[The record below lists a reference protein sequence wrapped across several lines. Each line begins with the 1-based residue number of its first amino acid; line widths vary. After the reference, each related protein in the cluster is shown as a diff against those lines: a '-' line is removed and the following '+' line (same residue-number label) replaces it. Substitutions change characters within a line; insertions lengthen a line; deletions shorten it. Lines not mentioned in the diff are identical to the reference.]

1 MAEQRY
7 RVTQRLEAGGMAEV
21 FIGEALSVQG
31 FKKRVAIK
39 RVLPHLAQNKNFIGM
54 FLDEARLGARLNH
67 ANIVSV
73 FDIGAADGTYF
84 IVMEFVDGC
93 NLKKI
98 IEVLRHQGQS
108 FPMKEAV
115 YLCTEAA
122 RGLSYAHELPDEEG
136 GDLNLVHRDVSPPN
150 ILISKRGEVK
160 VTDFGLAKATT
171 QLEKTDPGVVK
182 GKFSYLAPEAALGEP
197 VDARADIFALGI
209 VLWEMLA
216 GRRLFLGETDYQTVK
231 LVQQAQVPS
240 LAQINPEVDEE
251 FEALLRKSLARNPN
265 DRYQSAAEF
274 GEALMGYLFQHQMKV
289 TSYDMARLV
298 KRTLADKTAKPG
310 TPQQSIIDKLIQE
323 ELLRFTS
330 LDDMDAGADAGE
342 GATPLSPDVLGGAA
356 PLLGSDFENPADWFS
371 DDEEVGAALDAA
383 TGGDS
388 GAPGWVESGVEGLAS
403 LEESNSLPP
412 GQLAGLE
419 DDPFPIGAELQAP
432 PLPDIQFAPEPE
444 PQDDPLDHLVPDP
457 QAEPPRPPQ
466 LDAEPAPTPKKKG
479 RGGTVVVVVVVA
491 RGRWWRCVLLPRRA
505 GLARFRTFPRFAD
518 ALARPDRRPLLSRHC
533 LVAATSNGAC
543 ICGIDSARS
552 GFQVTPREIAAV
564 GIASVQQG
572 ELPEYLGNRVS
583 ALE

>member
-73 FDIGAADGTYF
+73 FDIGAADGTFF

-98 IEVLRHQGQS
+98 VEVLRHQGQS

-122 RGLSYAHELPDEEG
+122 RGLSYAHELLDEEG

-182 GKFSYLAPEAALGEP
+182 GKFSYLSPEAALGEP

-231 LVQQAQVPS
+231 LVQQAQVPK
-240 LAQINPEVDEE
+240 LTQINPEVDEE
-251 FEALLRKSLARNPN
+251 FEALLAKSLARNPAE
-265 DRYQSAAEF
+265 RYQSAAEF
-274 GEALMGYLFQHQMKV
+274 GEALMGYLFAHQMKV

-330 LDDMDAGADAGE
+330 LDDMDEGAAAGE
-342 GATPLSPDVLGGAA
+342 GAMPLSPDVLGGAA

-383 TGGDS
+383 TGGS
-388 GAPGWVESGVEGLAS
+388 GASSPGWVESGVEGLAS
-403 LEESNSLPP
+403 LEEGNSLPP

-419 DDPFPIGAELQAP
+419 DDEDLSFGDIDDIDLQLEAP
-432 PLPDIQFAPEPE
+432 PVPDIQLE
-444 PQDDPLDHLVPDP
+444 PQDNPLDHLVPDP
-457 QAEPPRPPQ
+457 SAPPPPRAPRISEPP
-466 LDAEPAPTPKKKG
+466 AVKKKG
-479 RGGTVVVVVVVA
+479 KGGLVFF
-491 RGRWWRCVLLPRRA
+491 LLLLLA
-505 GLARFRTFPRFAD
+505 GGGGAAYYF
-518 ALARPDRRPLLSRHC
+518 
-533 LVAATSNGAC
+533 LVM
-543 ICGIDSARS
+543 
-552 GFQVTPREIAAV
+552 
-564 GIASVQQG
+564 QQ
-572 ELPEYLGNRVS
+572 
-583 ALE
+583 